1 MDIERIKKS
10 IRNIPDFPKPGIQ
23 FKDITTLLQDKDA
36 FGETIDSFYHA
47 FKDKEIN
54 IIVGIESRGFIFAAP
69 LALKLGCKFA
79 LVRKPGKLP
88 SDTITEKYELE
99 YGTDA
104 IEIHKD
110 AINDGDRVLIV
121 DDLIATG
128 GTAEA
133 GAKLVEKSGGIVAGF
148 IFVIN
153 LFDLGGKKLLE
164 DKGYKSL
171 SLIDFPGH

>member
-121 DDLIATG
+121 DDLLATG
-128 GTAEA
+128 GTAKAA
-133 GAKLVEKSGGIVAGF
+133 GSLVKR
-148 IFVIN
+148 
-153 LFDLGGKKLLE
+153 LGGKIVSYAFVIELVELNGT
-164 DKGYKSL
+164 D
-171 SLIDFPGH
+171 LIGTNTVYSIVKY